1 MKKNNFLTVS
11 FTFSVHV
18 SAFLLVLITTCS
30 IFELPEV
37 LGNSEIQDDG
47 FKMAAI
53 FQSRRNYR
61 AITSRCGPQR
71 KGLWIIMWHVRIR

>member
-37 LGNSEIQDDG
+37 LGNSEI
-47 FKMAAI
+47 KMTDSKWPP
-53 FQSRRNYR
+53 FFNHDV
-61 AITSRCGPQR
+61 ITAPLLLVADL
-71 KGLWIIMWHVRIR
+71 KGKAFG